1 MFFIS
6 KLVFSGVK
14 MKAVIPY
21 KKTCAKSRL
30 SPVLSQEER
39 EEFVELMLNQV
50 IDTLLEA
57 GIKTIDIL
65 SPSMYGL
72 ENMRKANVLL
82 DKSDLNE
89 ALNRYLEQAEEPVLI
104 VMADLPLLSS
114 DHVKG
119 ITSTKKDICIVPG
132 KGGGTNALFISNPSN
147 YRVRYYGSSFLTH
160 CSIAVDSG
168 QNFEIYDSFFA
179 GIDIDEPEDLVEL
192 LIHGKGPA
200 KDYINRRFNLE
211 VSRGRVG
218 LIPL

>member
-1 MFFIS
+1 
-6 KLVFSGVK
+6 

-21 KKTCAKSRL
+21 KKSSAKSRL
-30 SPVLSQEER
+30 SPVLTLEER

-50 IDTLLEA
+50 IDTLKAA
-57 GIKTIDIL
+57 GIETIDIL

-72 ENMRKANVLL
+72 ENMKKANVLL
-82 DKSDLNE
+82 DKDDLNE
-89 ALNRYLEQAEEPVLI
+89 ALNRYLKRAEEPVMI

-114 DHVKG
+114 EHVKE
-119 ITSTKKDICIVPG
+119 IISTKKDICIVPG
-132 KGGGTNALFISNPSN
+132 KGGGTNALFIRDPSN

-160 CSIAVDSG
+160 CSIAADSG

-179 GIDIDEPEDLVEL
+179 GTDIDEPEDLVEL
-192 LIHGKGPA
+192 LIHGRGPA
-200 KDYINRRFNLE
+200 KEYIDRKFKLE

>member
-1 MFFIS
+1 MSELI
-6 KLVFSGVK
+6 FSGVQ

-21 KKTCAKSRL
+21 KKASAKSRL
-30 SPVLSQEER
+30 SPVLTREER

-50 IDTLLEA
+50 IDTLKEA
-57 GIKTIDIL
+57 GIVTIDIL

-72 ENMRKANVLL
+72 ENMTKANLLL
-82 DKSDLNE
+82 DKNDLNE
-89 ALNRYLEQAEEPVLI
+89 ALNRYLKQAEEPVII

-114 DHVKG
+114 KHV
-119 ITSTKKDICIVPG
+119 IEMISTKKDVCIVPG
-132 KGGGTNALFISNPSN
+132 KGGGTNVLFIKNPSC

-160 CSIAVDSG
+160 CSIAADFG

-179 GIDIDEPEDLVEL
+179 GTDIDEPEDLVEL

-200 KDYINRRFNLE
+200 KDYIKRKFKLE

-218 LIPL
+218 LITL